1 MANEIDPAERQA
13 MLDTASGLDAPTG
26 EKRYVV
32 TREPSY
38 RTATR
43 EAAVRQ
49 AAVRQATTRVR
60 MQG

>member
-38 RTATR
+38 RT
-43 EAAVRQ
+43 V
-49 AAVRQATTRVR
+49 VRQATTRVR